1 MKATERLRELF
12 NRPGII
18 RLAGAHHALGAKL
31 AQKAG
36 FDGIWSSGL
45 EISASYAV
53 PDANILTMSEYLAAA
68 ASMATAVKIPIVADC
83 DTGYG
88 NSSNVIA
95 TVRKFEAAG
104 IAAICIEDKLF
115 PKVNSFIPGRQELAS
130 VAEFVGKIMAAKNAQ
145 RDPNFMVI
153 ARIEALIAGWGQE
166 EALKRAYAYQEAGAD
181 AILIHNKSKS
191 PQPIIDFIH
200 AYEGHAPL
208 VVVPTTYY
216 SITGQELE
224 ALGVKMAIYANHGLR
239 ASIRA
244 LESTFRE
251 ILATDG
257 SQSVEEKIV
266 PLRTV
271 FELQGMPQ
279 FKRNEEIYVRNG
291 KENTRAIIPA
301 AGDHLDE
308 YSMKHIAAD
317 IPMAM
322 LDLNGQPL
330 LQRQIEVLNQS
341 GIGDVTV
348 VGGYKQEKINVDGIK
363 LLSNPDWQNSGDLHS
378 IMCAASD
385 YDGRTLIAY
394 SDILFDA
401 DALGKLLKSESD
413 ITLLVDRTY
422 RSKEYDSERTL
433 DLVVVDTSTEYLRR
447 SLDLGGRKRVK
458 RIGMQLD
465 PTQANGQYV
474 GLALF
479 SKKGFQ
485 LVKQIY
491 NEVKL
496 DQEGGAFQEA
506 KSLYEASLTDLIQE
520 VIDQGGEVSSAEVSS
535 GWMEIH
541 SFEDYKLANQLLA
554 G

>member
-1 MKATERLRELF
+1 MNAKQRLRELF

-31 AQKAG
+31 AEKVG
-36 FDGIWSSGL
+36 FDGVWSSGL

-88 NSSNVIA
+88 NSNNVIA

-115 PKVNSFIPGRQELAS
+115 PKVNSFIPVRQELAS
-130 VAEFVGKIMAAKNAQ
+130 IAEFVGKIMAAKNAQ

-191 PQPIIDFIH
+191 PQPVIDFVN
-200 AYEGHAPL
+200 AWDGQAPL

-244 LESTFRE
+244 IESTFGE

-257 SQSVEEKIV
+257 SRSVEEKIV

-271 FELQGMPQ
+271 FQLQGMAQ
-279 FKRNEEIYVRNG
+279 FKRDEEIYVR
-291 KENTRAIIPA
+291 KEARTRAIIPA

-308 YSMKHIAAD
+308 YSMKRIAAD

-322 LDLNGQPL
+322 LDLNGKPL
-330 LQRQIEVLNQS
+330 LQRQVEILNQS
-341 GIGDVTV
+341 GVGDVTV
-348 VGGYKQEKINVDGIK
+348 VGGYKQEEINVDGIK
-363 LLSNPDWQNSGDLHS
+363 LLSNLDWQSRGELHS

-385 YDGRTLIAY
+385 YDGRTLIGY
-394 SDILFDA
+394 SDILFDTE
-401 DALGKLLKSESD
+401 ALGKLLRSDSD
-413 ITLLVDRTY
+413 ITLLIDGTY
-422 RSKEYDSERTL
+422 TTKNYDPERAL
-433 DLVVVDTSTEYLRR
+433 DLVVVDTPTSDFRR
-447 SLDLGGRKRVK
+447 SLSLGGRNMVK

-465 PTQANGQYV
+465 PTQANGEYT

-479 SKKGFQ
+479 SQKGFQ
-485 LVKQIY
+485 LLKKVYKDVLIQS
-491 NEVKL
+491 ER
-496 DQEGGAFQEA
+496 EPFHEA
-506 KSLYEASLTDLIQE
+506 ATVYQASLTDLIQE
-520 VIDQGGEVSSAEVSS
+520 LIERGVEVSCAEVSS

-541 SFEDYKLANQLLA
+541 SFEDYKLASKIVA
-554 G
+554 V